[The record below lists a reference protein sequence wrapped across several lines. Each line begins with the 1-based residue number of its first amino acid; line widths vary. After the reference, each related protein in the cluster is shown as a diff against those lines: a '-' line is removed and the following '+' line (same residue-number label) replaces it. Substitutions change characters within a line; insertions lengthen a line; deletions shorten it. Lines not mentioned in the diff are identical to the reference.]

1 MTLLKLIKFSI
12 GNLHDSPSER
22 KNTIKE
28 SEVVMLSGHNRVN
41 TIRELKKFD
50 GTIVYLAKRCKTLAL
65 FFGCQF
71 NPKLDLVKQSR
82 A

>member
-41 TIRELKKFD
+41 TIRELKKF
-50 GTIVYLAKRCKTLAL
+50 
-65 FFGCQF
+65 
-71 NPKLDLVKQSR
+71 N
-82 A
+82 